1 MWFLALSN
9 LNRRLPRTVL
19 TWLGLSIAFLL
30 FGLLRAFVEY
40 SLGERFVAASHE
52 RLVVSPR
59 YSPLDSL
66 PLWYIGE
73 IESMDGVVEVEPHQL
88 LAGHIEG
95 KRRFQQLVADPQK
108 HFSIFPEYRVDDGAK
123 AAFQADRAA
132 ALAPVELAAEFGWT
146 SGQRIAME
154 SPYPRRDGG
163 RLWEFTLVGTYSAPE
178 NVPVRPMF
186 LLRWDYFDD
195 ARTFGAGTAN
205 WLTVRV
211 SDLNELD
218 AIAQEIDA
226 SFANS
231 ANPTRSYPHS
241 AAQRELARQ
250 VGDIEFVTSSII
262 GCAFFAVIFSTGHVV
277 MQMLRERIREF
288 GVLASIGFTRA
299 RIMTLL
305 VAEVG
310 ALCFF
315 GYVAGMGAASVILDS
330 AGDSARGVLGDL
342 HISASTM
349 VLGAS
354 VAVLTLAVVVG
365 VPCRAIGRMTVAA
378 ALRGR

>member
-66 PLWYIGE
+66 PLRYIGE
-73 IESMDGVVEVEPHQL
+73 IEAMDGVVEVEPHQL
-88 LAGHIEG
+88 LAGRIEG
-95 KRRFQQLVADPQK
+95 KRRFQQLVVDPQK
-108 HFSIFPEYRVDDGAK
+108 HFSIFPEYRVDDSAK
-123 AAFQADRAA
+123 AAFQADRTA
-132 ALAPVELAAEFGWT
+132 ALAPVDLAAEFGWT
-146 SGQRIAME
+146 SGQRIAIE

-186 LLRWDYFDD
+186 LLRWDYFDG

-211 SDLNELD
+211 SDLNKLD

-231 ANPTRSYPHS
+231 ANPTRSHPHS

-315 GYVAGMGAASVILDS
+315 GYVAGMGAASLILDS

-349 VLGAS
+349 LLGAS

>member
-1 MWFLALSN
+1 MWLLVFSN
-9 LNRRLPRTVL
+9 LKRRLPRTVL

-40 SLGERFVAASHE
+40 SLGERFLAASHE

-108 HFSIFPEYRVDDGAK
+108 HFSIFPEYRVDDSAK
-123 AAFQADRAA
+123 AAFQADRPA

-146 SGQRIAME
+146 SGQRIAIE
-154 SPYPRRDGG
+154 SPYLRRDGG

-211 SDLNELD
+211 SDLSKLD
-218 AIAQEIDA
+218 AVAQEIDA

-231 ANPTRSYPHS
+231 ANPTRSHPHS

-315 GYVAGMGAASVILDS
+315 GYGAGMGAASLILDS

-349 VLGAS
+349 LLGAS

-365 VPCRAIGRMTVAA
+365 IPCRAIGRMTVAA
-378 ALRGR
+378 TLRAR

>member
-1 MWFLALSN
+1 M
-9 LNRRLPRTVL
+9 
-19 TWLGLSIAFLL
+19 
-30 FGLLRAFVEY
+30 
-40 SLGERFVAASHE
+40 
-52 RLVVSPR
+52 
-59 YSPLDSL
+59 
-66 PLWYIGE
+66 
-73 IESMDGVVEVEPHQL
+73 
-88 LAGHIEG
+88 
-95 KRRFQQLVADPQK
+95 
-108 HFSIFPEYRVDDGAK
+108 
-123 AAFQADRAA
+123 
-132 ALAPVELAAEFGWT
+132 
-146 SGQRIAME
+146 
-154 SPYPRRDGG
+154 
-163 RLWEFTLVGTYSAPE
+163 GTYSAPE

-218 AIAQEIDA
+218 AIAQQIDA

-241 AAQRELARQ
+241 VAQRELARQ

-288 GVLASIGFTRA
+288 DVLASIGFTRA

-315 GYVAGMGAASVILDS
+315 GYVAGMGAASLILDS
-330 AGDSARGVLGDL
+330 AEDSARGVLGDL

-365 VPCRAIGRMTVAA
+365 IPCRAIGRMTVAA

>member
-40 SLGERFVAASHE
+40 SLGERFLAASHE

-88 LAGHIEG
+88 LAGRIEG
-95 KRRFQQLVADPQK
+95 KRRFQQLVADPKK
-108 HFSIFPEYRVDDGAK
+108 HFSIFPEYRVDDSAK

-146 SGQRIAME
+146 SGQRIAIE

-211 SDLNELD
+211 SDLSKLD

-231 ANPTRSYPHS
+231 ANPTRSHPHS

-315 GYVAGMGAASVILDS
+315 GYGAGMGAASLILDS

>member
-1 MWFLALSN
+1 MWFLAFSN
-9 LNRRLPRTVL
+9 LKRRLPRTL
-19 TWLGLSIAFLL
+19 FTWLGISIAFLL

-40 SLGERFVAASHE
+40 SLGERFVAESHA
-52 RLVVSPR
+52 RLIVSPR

-66 PLWYIGE
+66 PLWYVSA
-73 IESMDGVVEVEPHQL
+73 IESIDGVIEVEPHQL
-88 LAGHIEG
+88 LAGRIDG
-95 KRRFQQLVADPQK
+95 KRSFQQLVADPQK
-108 HFSIFPEYRVDDGAK
+108 HFSIFPEYVVDDGARL
-123 AAFQADRAA
+123 AFLAERTA
-132 ALAPVELAAEFGWT
+132 ALAPADLAAEFGWT
-146 SGQRIAME
+146 SGQEITIE

-163 RLWEFTLVGTYSAPE
+163 KLWEFTLVGTYDAPE

-186 LLRWDYFDD
+186 LLRWDYFDG

-205 WLTVRV
+205 WLTARV
-211 SDLNELD
+211 SDLSKLD
-218 AIAQEIDA
+218 AIAREIDTT
-226 SFANS
+226 FANS
-231 ANPTRSYPHS
+231 ANPTRSHPHA

-250 VGDIEFVTSSII
+250 VGDIEFVTSCII

-288 GVLASIGFTRA
+288 GVLASIGFTRG

-305 VAEVG
+305 IAEVG

-315 GYVAGMGAASVILDS
+315 GFVAGLGAASLILDS

-342 HISASTM
+342 HVSANT
-349 VLGAS
+349 VALGAS
-354 VAVLTLAVVVG
+354 VAALTLAVVVG
-365 VPCRAIGRMTVAA
+365 IPCRAIGRMTAAA